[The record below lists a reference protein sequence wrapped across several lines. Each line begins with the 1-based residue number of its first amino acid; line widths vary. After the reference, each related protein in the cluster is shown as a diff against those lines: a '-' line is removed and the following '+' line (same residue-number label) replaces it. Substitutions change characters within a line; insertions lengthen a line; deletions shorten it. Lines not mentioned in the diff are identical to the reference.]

1 MSAQYPCTLAMRV
14 FNPKVGSR
22 IYAWFGFELATMGL
36 VGPTRPTHGP
46 KSRPLR
52 RQTAAHSFGCVG
64 PNLTS
69 SDTWRYLIC
78 GNKNLPASVLS

>member
-22 IYAWFGFELATMGL
+22 VYAWFGFELATMGL

-52 RQTAAHSFGCVG
+52 RQYHVLGCVG

-69 SDTWRYLIC
+69 SDTWRSYFC
-78 GNKNLPASVLS
+78 GSKNLPASVLS